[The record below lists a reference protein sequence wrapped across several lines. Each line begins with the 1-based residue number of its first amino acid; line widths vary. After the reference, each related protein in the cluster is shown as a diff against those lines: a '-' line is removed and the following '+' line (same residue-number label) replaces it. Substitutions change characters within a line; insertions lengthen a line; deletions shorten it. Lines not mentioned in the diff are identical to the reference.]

1 VRLALGISD
10 ALSLH
15 IQKTMALLH
24 RLALPISDVLLAHSK
39 NQKIQGLGPAIFDAV
54 LAACPNKSHRLGI
67 LLHALI
73 QVYSDLISTML
84 F

>member
-1 VRLALGISD
+1 MYSWRIAKI
-10 ALSLH
+10 
-15 IQKTMALLH
+15 K
-24 RLALPISDVLLAHSK
+24 
-39 NQKIQGLGPAIFDAV
+39 KIQGLGPAIFDAV
-54 LAACPNKSHRLGI
+54 LAACPNKSRMLGI